1 MIPHEK
7 MRHRQWGIRWKNWRI
22 IKKMRQLQRGIR
34 GKNWRV
40 IKWARKGGKDAG
52 KQGVPRQEKHAA
64 KLRACGTT
72 RWSRRE
78 PSRSLIH
85 IITAIFF
92 FSTNNNSPIFQRDLE
107 IIFSER
113 QSMLF
118 KVLRSA
124 VGRRSASEFSSFNA
138 RFGFLINTFFYF
150 KQHFSQSGI
159 TV

>member
-1 MIPHEK
+1 M
-7 MRHRQWGIRWKNWRI
+7 G
-22 IKKMRQLQRGIR
+22 QRGGPDENRLGALSILSQR
-34 GKNWRV
+34 Y
-40 IKWARKGGKDAG
+40 
-52 KQGVPRQEKHAA
+52 
-64 KLRACGTT
+64 
-72 RWSRRE
+72 
-78 PSRSLIH
+78 
-85 IITAIFF
+85 FF
-92 FSTNNNSPIFQRDLE
+92 FSTNNNSQIFQRDLE